1 MKLICP
7 FTFNVS
13 GVTQKSSRF
22 SRIKFLLQKF
32 YEINKKY
39 HEIELVT
46 DVESHKLLEYIVFD
60 NVRYFDTKPFKLIDD
75 FKIFLLP
82 LLKENEIIV
91 DFDVYLKKPLV
102 VDTKNDLIIERYEEK
117 FAKKIYKDL
126 ITQSKVN
133 FNKQYYLN
141 IDNLDAV
148 TNIGVLKINNLELLQ
163 LYINTYN
170 NKSLEFIQNA
180 EIQGINYGKYSV
192 LFGQLLLRDIINKN
206 NFSVFDTKTF
216 SGNNYIHLNGDNKYK
231 LTLDQI
237 EKNINSLTL
246 I

>member
-102 VDTKNDLIIERYEEK
+102 VDTKNDLII
-117 FAKKIYKDL
+117 
-126 ITQSKVN
+126 
-133 FNKQYYLN
+133 
-141 IDNLDAV
+141 
-148 TNIGVLKINNLELLQ
+148 
-163 LYINTYN
+163 
-170 NKSLEFIQNA
+170 
-180 EIQGINYGKYSV
+180 
-192 LFGQLLLRDIINKN
+192 
-206 NFSVFDTKTF
+206 
-216 SGNNYIHLNGDNKYK
+216 
-231 LTLDQI
+231 
-237 EKNINSLTL
+237 
-246 I
+246 